1 MFMLKLQR
9 TINKLELE
17 SKSSEPG
24 GKKKES
30 KTINLRK
37 SFLGYERLVLYQN
50 KFPMVPTNTTRAF
63 LDSNSH

>member
-24 GKKKES
+24 GKKIES

-37 SFLGYERLVLYQN
+37 SFLGYERLACV
-50 KFPMVPTNTTRAF
+50 KI
-63 LDSNSH
+63 NSQWSQQTQPGNF